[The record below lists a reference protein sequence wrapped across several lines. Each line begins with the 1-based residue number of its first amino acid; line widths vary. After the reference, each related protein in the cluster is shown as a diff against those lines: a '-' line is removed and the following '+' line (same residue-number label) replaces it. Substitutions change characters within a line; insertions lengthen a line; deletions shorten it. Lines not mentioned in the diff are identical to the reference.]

1 MAAATPPASAPA
13 DLKFLDSAATR
24 QAIRNAA
31 RGDTLA
37 SAGNALTHE
46 EVGSEL
52 LAADGSHVGTQR
64 NLPPPPPAVALARG
78 IDAAHKG
85 DCGKGDYAGGG
96 MGLLSLPFLVA
107 AEALGHCSHKN

>member
-1 MAAATPPASAPA
+1 M
-13 DLKFLDSAATR
+13 
-24 QAIRNAA
+24 
-31 RGDTLA
+31 
-37 SAGNALTHE
+37 
-46 EVGSEL
+46 GSEL